1 LSDVRGVILPMI
13 ARHWKTHWFVHM
25 NPHLRTLAVL
35 LLSLLLAQFSLAQS
49 VSQLSLREVL
59 QVALQRDS
67 VAPEASVSP
76 HYQASAWLAGLPSLG
91 VSYLESNERDGI
103 DETEVSLSLPIKSGR
118 RRDADRVLQS
128 LSAELDELSRLQR
141 ELYFSGQI
149 REALWSCQIA
159 EARSRF
165 ALEKKQLLQ
174 QMEQRQQALL
184 AANASSAYALLM
196 VQKEIVDA
204 EIKQQEYQQE
214 QRQWQLRYRQ
224 ITGLGSLPELIEE
237 PPIDLGNFSVGQH
250 PKMLSLDAANEQ
262 QRQLLLADSS
272 LAADWQ
278 VSVNAKNLSAGD
290 YDEDQYGLAVEMPL
304 SFIKMQSQSGN
315 SEWRTAYRQYSLA
328 SERLSSELHSR
339 WQLLSGE
346 SQTLRTKQ
354 TLLARSSRLSTRIE
368 EQLASLLE
376 SNEIG
381 QDIAL
386 RRMLEA
392 IDTRAAAHTNQLLIN
407 QNNAMLRQAAG
418 IPL

>member
-1 LSDVRGVILPMI
+1 MI
-13 ARHWKTHWFVHM
+13 ARHWKKHWFVHM
-25 NPHLRTLAVL
+25 NPLLRTLMVL

-59 QVALQRDS
+59 QVALQRDA
-67 VAPEASVSP
+67 VAPEAAGSP
-76 HYQASAWLAGLPSLG
+76 QYQASAWLAGLPSLG
-91 VSYLESNERDGI
+91 VSYLESNERNGV
-103 DETEVSLSLPIKSGR
+103 DETEVSLNLPIKSGR
-118 RRDADRVLQS
+118 RRDADRALQS
-128 LSAELDELSRLQR
+128 LSAEMDELSRLQR

-149 REALWSCQIA
+149 REALWSCRIA

-184 AANASSAYALLM
+184 AANASSAYALLL
-196 VQKEIVDA
+196 VQKEIVNA

-224 ITGLGSLPELIEE
+224 ITGLGGLPALIEE
-237 PPIDLGNFSVGQH
+237 PPIDQGDFSVGQH
-250 PKMLSLDAANEQ
+250 PKMRALDAANEQ

-290 YDEDQYGLAVEMPL
+290 YDEDQYGLSVEMPL
-304 SFIKMQSQSGN
+304 SFIKMQSQAGN
-315 SEWRTAYRQYSLA
+315 SEWQTAYRQYSVA

-346 SQTLRTKQ
+346 SQTLRNKQ
-354 TLLARSSRLSTRIE
+354 TLLARSSRLSTRIK

-386 RRMLEA
+386 RRMLET